1 MESTITKPVLD
12 NDFSSLN
19 RVEEMR
25 SKLAQSGHR
34 ITPQRLCIL
43 QALTES
49 ETHPSAEE
57 IFTEVH
63 RACPTTS
70 LATIYKTL
78 QTLKDMG
85 EVIELEFS
93 DGSNRYDGLRPRS
106 HPHAVCTHCGKI
118 VDVEMDGLN
127 DFDKK
132 AAALS
137 GYEVVHYRIDFYGL
151 CGDCQEH

>member
-1 MESTITKPVLD
+1 MENKELSPVLD
-12 NDFSSLN
+12 KEDRTQG

-25 SKLAQSGHR
+25 HKLAESGHR

-43 QALTES
+43 QALTDS
-49 ETHPSAEE
+49 PSHPSAEE
-57 IFTEVH
+57 IFSEVH

-93 DGSNRYDGLRPRS
+93 DGSNRYDGLRPKS
-106 HPHAVCTHCGKI
+106 HPHCVCTKCGVI
-118 VDVEMDGLN
+118 VDVEVEGLE
-127 DFDKK
+127 DLDRR
-132 AAALS
+132 ASDLS
-137 GYEVVHYRIDFYGL
+137 GFAIDHYRIDFYGL
-151 CGDCQEH
+151 CRKCQEQ